1 MNGLGAYKR
10 HIRTTGA
17 VGMMAQSVA
26 DILGQH
32 VKLSVEGIDR
42 MYLNVYVPRLQTE
55 RGVVWFFREHRGQ
68 PLPSAALM
76 SPMSRSFVAK
86 LEGYVAEHEV
96 PLVQFRKGQRKD
108 TVMAEHLRKFDKEE
122 GVVFVGK
129 AQEKTPVFR
138 TEKRRS
144 PTTGQPYPWIVRS
157 TAMVNH
163 YYIYAVDRDF
173 GPFFLKF
180 CTYFPFN
187 AKLCLNGHEYA
198 KRQLARK
205 GIAFEA
211 LDNGVLSC
219 ARAPAPA
226 ANLRRPWPREDRR
239 PAAQVAASPAAPV
252 HRRGPQSRLPLRH
265 LYPAGRV
272 FIDPGARPAPAR
284 PSVLRTGDPREPRS
298 RPSRRGATDLQ
309 SQDHPQDAG
318 AVPHPHP
325 DARRHPVLER
335 LLQEHPDQ
343 AVPQGKPGLAHRDH
357 HQQQLRFRHRQAPAQ
372 SAQAARGR
380 LCGQSPA
387 PRSRAPE
394 PRLHARRRH
403 LPDHQQPGRSR
414 PPTRLRPALCRSARP
429 SAPACAHPIPPD
441 RRRIPLSRSAP
452 PSGRPVRPRSRS
464 DLPRRRHISTSPPA
478 SPWLDRTPAQQLS
491 IPRHRIRLPR
501 SAVLHP
507 RLQPHP
513 ASRIGRRTSR
523 PPRHQRSAQARLR
536 QNRHPGH
543 RMDQQRSTR
552 SMKLDTFTPSVV
564 TQAEL
569 VQPIAH

>member
-10 HIRTTGA
+10 HNRTTGA

-86 LEGYVAEHEV
+86 LEGYVAEHEI

-163 YYIYAVDRDF
+163 YYVYAVDRDF

-219 ARAPAPA
+219 AAPQRLQQICDGLCAEKIDGL
-226 ANLRRPWPREDRR
+226 LRKWL
-239 PAAQVAASPAAPV
+239 
-252 HRRGPQSRLPLRH
+252 RLL
-265 LYPAGRV
+265 
-272 FIDPGARPAPAR
+272 
-284 PSVLRTGDPREPRS
+284 
-298 RPSRRGATDLQ
+298 
-309 SQDHPQDAG
+309 
-318 AVPHPHP
+318 PHPFTG
-325 DARRHPVLER
+325 A
-335 LLQEHPDQ
+335 
-343 AVPQGKPGLAHRDH
+343 
-357 HQQQLRFRHRQAPAQ
+357 
-372 SAQAARGR
+372 
-380 LCGQSPA
+380 
-387 PRSRAPE
+387 
-394 PRLHARRRH
+394 
-403 LPDHQQPGRSR
+403 
-414 PPTRLRPALCRSARP
+414 
-429 SAPACAHPIPPD
+429 D
-441 RRRIPLSRSAP
+441 R
-452 PSGRPVRPRSRS
+452 
-464 DLPRRRHISTSPPA
+464 
-478 SPWLDRTPAQQLS
+478 
-491 IPRHRIRLPR
+491 
-501 SAVLHP
+501 
-507 RLQPHP
+507 
-513 ASRIGRRTSR
+513 
-523 PPRHQRSAQARLR
+523 ARLI
-536 QNRHPGH
+536 
-543 RMDQQRSTR
+543 
-552 SMKLDTFTPSVV
+552 V
-564 TQAEL
+564 
-569 VQPIAH
+569 